1 MRKEGAHL
9 NLTKLLR
16 PKKIAIVG
24 ATEKETY
31 GGFAVKLMETYA
43 PERLEQNVYLVN
55 PGRDMVFGHPCYH
68 SLTDLPEE
76 IDLVILATAKKTV
89 EDLLRQAAA
98 KGAKAAVVFAA
109 GYGETGKPEDRAA
122 EQSLQAL
129 CRELDIAV
137 MGPNCAGY
145 VNVLDHIPAMGFMTD
160 IPRKAGKV
168 GLISQSGMICTLLMD
183 SGKTDFSYVISCGNS
198 KIVEVV
204 DYMDFLVDDE
214 STKVIVSYIEGVSN
228 PKKFVE
234 TLKKA
239 ALKKKPVI
247 LLKVGRSEKGSKSAA
262 SHTGSLSG
270 SDAAFEAIFRKYG
283 VIRVDDLEDLASLA
297 NLFATLPSL
306 PAGDRVVSLNGS
318 GGENGVACDVGAAC
332 GINYPDFTSEGKE
345 KLSKVLA
352 DFATIN
358 NPLDTTADICY
369 NTDQFADAAEIII
382 NDANFDMAV
391 VGITIVDKLTDLC
404 VKHMSEGLIKLRKEG
419 RVTKPIIVIPAVES
433 GRMPEYVGAL
443 KEAGIP
449 VMAPCS
455 YGYKH
460 IAKLAAYVN
469 FLKHTDVAALEDA
482 VPDAFGN
489 RTKTAFSEH
498 DSKEL
503 LSAGGIPVPCEI
515 VAENEEL
522 AVEAAEKLGYPVVM
536 KVESPDILHKT
547 DAGGVRLKL
556 QDEAQVR
563 AAYREILSSCRASHP
578 DARING
584 VLMQPMLKPGTEV
597 IVGVTNDPSFGP
609 MVLCGMGGV
618 FTEVFK
624 DASVFPAPLTKE
636 NALAMIRSL
645 KAYRIMNGYRGQ
657 KKLDVDA
664 LAELLV
670 RVGDFAVQHKNDLA
684 EMDMNPV
691 FVYPEGE
698 GVAMADALVIRYQ

>member
-1 MRKEGAHL
+1 MD
-9 NLTKLLR
+9 LTKLLR
-16 PKKIAIVG
+16 PKKVAIVG

-43 PERLEQNVYLVN
+43 PERLEHDVYLVN
-55 PGRDMVFGHPCYH
+55 PGRDLVFGHKCFH
-68 SLTDLPEE
+68 SLADIPEE
-76 IDLVILATAKKTV
+76 IDMVILATAKNTV
-89 EDLLRQAAA
+89 EGLLRQAAA

-122 EQSLQAL
+122 EQSLKAL
-129 CRELDIAV
+129 CKELDIAV

-145 VNVLDHIPAMGFMTD
+145 VNVLDNIPAMGFMTD
-160 IPRKAGKV
+160 IPRRAGKV

-214 STKVIVSYIEGVSN
+214 NTSVIVSYIEGVSN

-239 ALKKKPVI
+239 ALKRKPVI
-247 LLKVGRSEKGSKSAA
+247 LLKVGRSEKGSRSAA

-270 SDAAFEAIFRKYG
+270 SDAAFEAIFKKYG

-306 PAGDRVVSLNGS
+306 PEGDRVVSLNGS

-332 GINYPDFTSEGKE
+332 GINYPDFTPEGKE

-352 DFATIN
+352 EFATIN

-369 NTDQFADAAEIII
+369 DTDQFADAAEIII

-391 VGITIVDKLTDLC
+391 VGITIVNKLTDLC
-404 VKHMSEGLIKLRKEG
+404 VKHMSEGLIKLKKEG
-419 RVTKPIIVIPAVES
+419 RVTKPVIVIPAVES
-433 GRMPEYVGAL
+433 GRMPEYVEAL

-449 VMAPCS
+449 VTAPCS

-460 IAKLAAYVN
+460 IAKLAGYVN
-469 FLKHTDVAALEDA
+469 FLKNTDITRLENA
-482 VPDAFGN
+482 VPDAFGKG
-489 RTKTAFSEH
+489 TKTALSEH
-498 DSKEL
+498 ASKEL
-503 LSAGGIPVPCEI
+503 LGTGGIPVPRET

-522 AVEAAEKLGYPVVM
+522 AVAAAEKLGYPVVM

-547 DAGGVRLKL
+547 DAGGVKLNLKNA
-556 QDEAQVR
+556 AQVR
-563 AAYREILSSCRASHP
+563 AAYNEILSNCRTSCP

-584 VLMQPMLKPGTEV
+584 VLVQEMLKSGTEM

-624 DASVFPAPLTKE
+624 DAAVFPAPLTKK
-636 NALAMIRSL
+636 NALAMIGSL

-664 LAELLV
+664 LADMLV
-670 RVGDFAVQHKNDLA
+670 RVGDFAVQHRNDLA

-698 GVAMADALVIRYQ
+698 GTAVADALVIRYQ

>member
-1 MRKEGAHL
+1 MD
-9 NLTKLLR
+9 LTKLLR

-43 PERLEQNVYLVN
+43 PERLEHDVYLVN
-55 PGRDMVFGHPCYH
+55 PGRDTVFGHKCCR
-68 SLTDLPEE
+68 SIADIPEK
-76 IDLVILATAKKTV
+76 IDMVILATAKNTV
-89 EDLLRQAAA
+89 EGLLRQAAA

-122 EQSLQAL
+122 EQSLKAL
-129 CRELDIAV
+129 CKELDIAV

-145 VNVLDHIPAMGFMTD
+145 VNVLDNIPAMGFMTD
-160 IPRKAGKV
+160 IPRRAGKV

-214 STKVIVSYIEGVSN
+214 NTEVIVSYIEGVSN

-239 ALKKKPVI
+239 ALKRKPVI
-247 LLKVGRSEKGSKSAA
+247 LLKVGRSEKGSRSAA

-270 SDAAFEAIFRKYG
+270 SDAAFEAIFKKYG

-306 PAGDRVVSLNGS
+306 PEGDRVVSLNGS

-332 GINYPDFTSEGKE
+332 GINYPDFTPEGME

-352 DFATIN
+352 EFATIN

-369 NTDQFADAAEIII
+369 DTDQFADAAEIII

-391 VGITIVDKLTDLC
+391 VGITIVNKLTDLC
-404 VKHMSEGLIKLRKEG
+404 VKHMSEGLIKLKKEG
-419 RVTKPIIVIPAVES
+419 RVTKPVVVIPAVES
-433 GRMPEYVGAL
+433 GRMPEYVEAL
-443 KEAGIP
+443 KAAGIP
-449 VMAPCS
+449 VTAPCS

-460 IAKLAAYVN
+460 IAKLAEYVN
-469 FLKHTDVAALEDA
+469 FLKNTDFTKLEDA
-482 VPDAFGN
+482 VPDAFGKG
-489 RTKTAFSEH
+489 TKTALSEH
-498 DSKEL
+498 ASKEL
-503 LSAGGIPVPCEI
+503 LGTGGIPVPRET
-515 VAENEEL
+515 VAESEEL
-522 AVEAAEKLGYPVVM
+522 AVAAAEKLGYPVVM

-547 DAGGVRLKL
+547 DAGGVKLNLKDAV
-556 QDEAQVR
+556 QIR
-563 AAYREILSSCRASHP
+563 AAYNEILSNCRTSCP

-584 VLMQPMLKPGTEV
+584 VLVQEMLRSGTEM

-609 MVLCGMGGV
+609 MMLCGMGGV

-624 DASVFPAPLTKE
+624 DAAVFPAPLTKK
-636 NALAMIRSL
+636 NALAMIGSL

-664 LAELLV
+664 LADMLV
-670 RVGDFAVQHKNDLA
+670 RVGDFAVQHRNDLA

-698 GVAMADALVIRYQ
+698 GVAVADALVIRYQ

>member
-1 MRKEGAHL
+1 MD
-9 NLTKLLR
+9 LTKLLR

-43 PERLEQNVYLVN
+43 PERLEHDVYLVN
-55 PGRDMVFGHPCYH
+55 PGRDLVFGHKCFH
-68 SLTDLPEE
+68 SLADIPEE
-76 IDLVILATAKKTV
+76 IDMVILATAKNTV
-89 EDLLRQAAA
+89 EGLLRQAAA

-122 EQSLQAL
+122 EQSLKAL
-129 CRELDIAV
+129 CKELDIAV

-145 VNVLDHIPAMGFMTD
+145 VNVLDNIPAMGFMTD
-160 IPRKAGKV
+160 IPRRAGKV

-214 STKVIVSYIEGVSN
+214 NTSVIVSYIEGVSN

-234 TLKKA
+234 TLRKA
-239 ALKKKPVI
+239 ALKRKPVI
-247 LLKVGRSEKGSKSAA
+247 LLKVGRSEKGSRSAA

-270 SDAAFEAIFRKYG
+270 SDAAFEAIFKKYG

-306 PAGDRVVSLNGS
+306 PEGDRVVSLNGS

-332 GINYPDFTSEGKE
+332 GINYPDFTPEGKE

-352 DFATIN
+352 EFATIN

-369 NTDQFADAAEIII
+369 DTDQFADAAEIII

-391 VGITIVDKLTDLC
+391 VGITIVNKLTDLC
-404 VKHMSEGLIKLRKEG
+404 VKHMSEGLIKLKKEG
-419 RVTKPIIVIPAVES
+419 RVTKPVIVIPAVES
-433 GRMPEYVGAL
+433 GRMPEYVQAL

-449 VMAPCS
+449 VTAPCS

-460 IAKLAAYVN
+460 IAKLAGYVN
-469 FLKHTDVAALEDA
+469 FLKNTDITRLENA
-482 VPDAFGN
+482 VPDAFGKG
-489 RTKTAFSEH
+489 TKTALSEH
-498 DSKEL
+498 ASKEL
-503 LSAGGIPVPCEI
+503 LGTGGIPVPRET

-522 AVEAAEKLGYPVVM
+522 AVAAAEKLGYPVVM

-547 DAGGVRLKL
+547 DAGGVKLNLKNA
-556 QDEAQVR
+556 AQVR
-563 AAYREILSSCRASHP
+563 AAYNEIFSNCRTSCP

-584 VLMQPMLKPGTEV
+584 VLVQEMLKSGTEM

-624 DASVFPAPLTKE
+624 DAAVFPAPLTKK
-636 NALAMIRSL
+636 NALAMIGSL

-664 LAELLV
+664 LADMLV
-670 RVGDFAVQHKNDLA
+670 RVGDFAVQHRNDLA

-698 GVAMADALVIRYQ
+698 GAAVADALVIRYQ